1 MSGGAGPRVVCVGL
15 TTLDVVQRVSEPV
28 VLGGKSRSDAVELV
42 AGGPA
47 ANAAVTAA
55 ALLPPGA
62 VTLISAV
69 GRGVA
74 ADVVR
79 ADLTACGV
87 RLVDLVAPG
96 HGGAGGAA
104 RGPARGP
111 ARGGV
116 AGRDGGAWALPVATC
131 VVHADGERTVVSPGA
146 QSSTW
151 NLSDE
156 ARDEIARA
164 AGVLVDG
171 HHPVAGEAALHL
183 ARAGRVTTV
192 LDAGS
197 VKAHVEGWL
206 RLVDVAAAS
215 SAYGRQLGLD
225 PSDTLDHL
233 LEAGCGT
240 ALVTDG
246 PRDVR
251 WRSARGGSDGAVTPP
266 AVTAADSLGAGD
278 AFHGALVAALA
289 QGQALPGAVGP
300 ACRVA
305 AVRVSHASSRG
316 WLADIPTALGPRP

>member
-96 HGGAGGAA
+96 HGGAGGA
-104 RGPARGP
+104 ARGP